1 MKSLRIVSFASQN
14 PLRQAELRDA
24 LSEHG
29 EDVEISFAATE
40 DEACEL
46 IKGANVLLAHRFTE
60 KFFYSA
66 PYLKWVHL
74 SSAGVERSL
83 FKEFVDSD
91 VILTNSRGMHA
102 RPMAEWVM
110 AGLYYWSQQFQFAEE
125 WRLTREWKEPKKHMT
140 ESRKVLHGMS
150 ALVVG
155 YGEVG
160 RGIADVLKANGLA
173 VEAVA
178 TRGRSDIVDVYPMEQ
193 LEERLMEADI
203 VVIALP
209 ATPKTIGL
217 FNRRIFP
224 LMKQGSIFVN
234 VARGSIV
241 DETDLIAGLKTDKPG
256 YAILDVFDEEPLPD
270 NSELFDLPNV
280 FMTPHVSGNFPEY
293 TQRVHDIFI
302 ENVVRYSNDRPL
314 LFEVDKKRGY

>member
-1 MKSLRIVSFASQN
+1 MKSLKIVSFASQN
-14 PLRQAELRDA
+14 PQRQGELKDA

-29 EDVEISFAATE
+29 EDVQISFAANE

-46 IKGANVLLAHRFTE
+46 IKDANVLLAHRLTE
-60 KFFYSA
+60 KLFRAA
-66 PYLKWVHL
+66 PFLKWVHL
-74 SSAGVERSL
+74 TSAGVEKSL
-83 FKEFVDSD
+83 FKAFIESD
-91 VILTNSRGMHA
+91 VTLTNSRGMHA
-102 RPMAEWVM
+102 RPIAEWTM
-110 AGLYYWSQQFQFAEE
+110 AGLHYWSQQLQIAEE
-125 WRLTREWKEPKKHMT
+125 WRRTREWKVPKKRMT
-140 ESRKVLHGMS
+140 ESRRLLRGLS

-160 RGIADVLKANGLA
+160 RGIAGLLKANGLL

-178 TRGRSDIVDVYPMEQ
+178 TRSRMDVVDVYPMEE
-193 LEERLMEADI
+193 LEERLQEADI
-203 VVIALP
+203 VVLALP
-209 ATPKTIGL
+209 ATPKTLGL

-241 DETDLIAGLKTDKPG
+241 DETDLIAGLKAEKPG
-256 YAILDVFDEEPLPD
+256 YAILDVFAEEPLPET
-270 NSELFDLPNV
+270 SELFDLPNV

-293 TQRVHDIFI
+293 TQRVHEIFI

-314 LFEVDKKRGY
+314 LYEVDKKRGY

>member
-1 MKSLRIVSFASQN
+1 M
-14 PLRQAELRDA
+14 
-24 LSEHG
+24 
-29 EDVEISFAATE
+29 FAATE
-40 DEACEL
+40 NEACEL
-46 IKGANVLLAHRFTE
+46 LKEANVLLAHRFTDE
-60 KFFYSA
+60 LFRAA

-83 FKEFVDSD
+83 FKEFIDSS

-110 AGLYYWSQQFQFAEE
+110 AGLHYWSQGFQTAEE
-125 WRLTREWKEPKKHMT
+125 WRRTRDWKDPKKRMT

-160 RGIADVLKANGLA
+160 RGIAEVLKANGLM

-178 TRGRSDIVDVYPMEQ
+178 TRSRSDIVEVYPMEQ
-193 LEERLMEADI
+193 LEERLQETDI
-203 VVIALP
+203 VIIALP
-209 ATPKTIGL
+209 ATPKTLGL

-224 LMKQGSIFVN
+224 LMKQGSIFIN

-241 DETDLIAGLKTDKPG
+241 DETDLISGLKANKPG
-256 YAILDVFDEEPLPD
+256 FAILDVFTEEPLPED
-270 NSELFDLPNV
+270 SELFDLPNV

-302 ENVVRYSNDRPL
+302 ENVVRYSNDLPM